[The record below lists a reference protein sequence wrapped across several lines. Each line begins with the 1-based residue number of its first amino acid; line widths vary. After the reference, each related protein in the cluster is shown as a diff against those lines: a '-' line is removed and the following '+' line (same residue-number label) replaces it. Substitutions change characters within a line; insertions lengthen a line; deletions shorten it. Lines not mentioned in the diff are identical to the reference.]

1 MINLIAA
8 CAHNGVIGNNGII
21 PCKIKG
27 EQSRFKELTL
37 GNVVVM
43 GRRSY
48 EEIGKPLPNRITIVV
63 SKTRRFDAE
72 NCVTVSSLKEALKI
86 AGNKDVYISGGSM
99 LYQEALPLVDKM
111 YITEIDLAVEG
122 DTFFPNFNEA
132 DFLKEAEQRIEG
144 KIPYTYITYIRK
156 VKSELE

>member
-1 MINLIAA
+1 MIGLIAA
-8 CAHNGVIGNNGII
+8 YAHKGVIGNNGII
-21 PCKIKG
+21 PWKIKG

-48 EEIGKPLPNRITIVV
+48 EEIGKPLPDRITIVV

-86 AGNKDVYISGGSM
+86 AQNKDVYISGGSM

-111 YITEIDLAVEG
+111 YITEIDLDVEG
-122 DTFFPNFNEA
+122 DTFFPNFNEG
-132 DFLKEAEQRIEG
+132 DFLKEVEQRIEG
-144 KIPYTYITYIRK
+144 EIPYTYITYIRK
-156 VKSELE
+156 VK